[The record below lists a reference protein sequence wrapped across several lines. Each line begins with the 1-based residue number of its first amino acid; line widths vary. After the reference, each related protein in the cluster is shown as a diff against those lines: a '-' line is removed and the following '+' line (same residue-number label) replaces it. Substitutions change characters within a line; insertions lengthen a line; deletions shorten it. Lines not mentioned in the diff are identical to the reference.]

1 MIVVVVVVVLSVVV
15 VVVLIVGLLVAWVEL
30 NTCIQLIFIVIIIII
45 IIIVIIFF
53 MSVGIGFVNVVTFLS
68 GCTWKN
74 VIQDD
79 SRVASKVD
87 EGEID
92 TINN

>member
-45 IIIVIIFF
+45 IIVIIFF

-68 GCTWKN
+68 GCTWKD